1 MVGKRGVLPQAS
13 YPWVDS
19 QGVPTEAFRSFML
32 AVRDNNIGPLPAA
45 LDDVAAA
52 KAGVPVNGLYQN
64 AGSVKIRL
72 I

>member
-1 MVGKRGVLPQAS
+1 MASKRGVLPQAS

-19 QGVPTEAFRSFML
+19 QGVPTEAFRNFML

-45 LDDVAAA
+45 VDDAAAA
-52 KAGVPVNGLYQN
+52 KASVPVNGLYQN
-64 AGSVKIRL
+64 GGSVRIRL